1 MVNWLQ
7 EFLGNGKRMGVPLPT
22 GHDYWPSKER
32 LGQYSSKSKEAL
44 AQDSIDQA
52 AELLVVVPTSN
63 LAYSCSS

>member
-7 EFLGNGKRMGVPLPT
+7 EFLGNGKPT
-22 GHDYWPSKER
+22 GIDHCPVVTTIAQAKR
-32 LGQYSSKSKEAL
+32 GQYSSKLKEAL
-44 AQDSIDQA
+44 AEDSIDQA